1 MGHSV
6 ANKIFAHIC
15 TERSPRRTIEANLL
29 DVPAGGHVENSPSSQ
44 TAVSLYVEKVSY
56 NSSTT
61 HKSSRPPNN
70 LITTTGMLNSVN
82 YSRGK
87 MSLLLSG
94 NFTVFISKTGYNK
107 KKNLPRS
114 IAILCQGHSETRV
127 PRKNI
132 KKIDYK
138 GMAHSKLI

>member
-6 ANKIFAHIC
+6 ASKIFARIC

-61 HKSSRPPNN
+61 HKSSRPPN

-87 MSLLLSG
+87 CPCCCQETSRFSFLKLA
-94 NFTVFISKTGYNK
+94 TTR
-107 KKNLPRS
+107 KKNLVMKVIWYHPSSCRRMS
-114 IAILCQGHSETRV
+114 NQF
-127 PRKNI
+127 
-132 KKIDYK
+132 KK
-138 GMAHSKLI
+138 G